1 MLWVAAEGFSSRGN
15 ERQLKSD
22 SQSERNPHD
31 GSSSRGRTGAR
42 LASTN
47 SMRRMTFTTSIA
59 LIAACVA
66 LAALAAA
73 SLRAGDIVLHNHSP
87 SMPQGLYLRT
97 DAHPARGR
105 VVTVRA
111 MDVAP
116 EAAHARRFDEAG
128 DRFLKRV
135 AGLHGDLVCAQG
147 RDVSLNVERLAPRL
161 ATDATGGALETWNGC
176 RRLEASELFLLGDS
190 ADSFDGR
197 YWGPVE
203 MSDIEG
209 VWEKLGD

>member
-1 MLWVAAEGFSSRGN
+1 
-15 ERQLKSD
+15 
-22 SQSERNPHD
+22 
-31 GSSSRGRTGAR
+31 
-42 LASTN
+42 
-47 SMRRMTFTTSIA
+47 MRRMTFTTSIG

-73 SLRAGDIVLHNHSP
+73 SLRAGDIVLYNHSP

-97 DAHPARGR
+97 DAEPARGR

-111 MDVAP
+111 IDVAP
-116 EAAHARRFDEAG
+116 AAAHARRFDDAG

-135 AGLHGDLVCAQG
+135 AGLHGDLVCAKG
-147 RDVSLNVERLAPRL
+147 RDVSLNGEPLAPRL
-161 ATDATGGALETWNGC
+161 TVDATGAALEAWSGC
-176 RRLEASELFLLGDS
+176 RRLESNELFLLGHS

-197 YWGPVE
+197 YWGPVK

-209 VWEKLGD
+209 VWQKVGD